1 MTPARFLFAASL
13 SLAAMPL
20 IVTMQPAM
28 AQPAANAPQ
37 ARASKATAMVE
48 KLFQPGAEIDA
59 LIARAK
65 AAQKSPNINSVIP
78 IITMAPYRVLLEY
91 RTGLTPPTNHHA
103 QAELV
108 HVVKGA
114 ANLATGGHL
123 TGILPP
129 RPGNPTDVGTGIE
142 GATKRHIVAGD
153 YVMVPPETAH
163 QFQDIEGEFVIIS
176 VHLYVPPAK

>member
-1 MTPARFLFAASL
+1 MRHTTALFALALLAPLAVTATPAAAQGP
-13 SLAAMPL
+13 AAM
-20 IVTMQPAM
+20 T
-28 AQPAANAPQ
+28 
-37 ARASKATAMVE
+37 MVE
-48 KLFQPGAEIDA
+48 KLYQPGAEIDA
-59 LIARAK
+59 LIAKAK
-65 AAQKSPNINSVIP
+65 ANQKSPNVNSVIP
-78 IITMAPYRVLLEY
+78 IITMKPYRVLLEY

-123 TGILPP
+123 TGIQPP
-129 RPGNPTDVGTGIE
+129 RPGNSTDVGTGIE

-163 QFQDIEGEFVIIS
+163 QFQDVEGEFVIIS
-176 VHLYVPPAK
+176 VHLLMPEK